1 MTFVDQP
8 RVHRLPVAPDLPGCD
23 HIGTVTLRS
32 QVRIAGEV
40 VKVGVRPWAGGDVF
54 EVVLDDGSG
63 RITLAFLG
71 RRTVAGLK
79 CGALISAD
87 GTVGTHR
94 GRVII
99 LNPLIAFLGLDG

>member
-1 MTFVDQP
+1 MTFVEQSHVRP
-8 RVHRLPVAPDLPGCD
+8 LPVAPDLPGRD
-23 HIGTVTLRS
+23 HIGTVRLRS

-54 EVVLDDGSG
+54 EVVLEDGTG

-71 RRTVAGLK
+71 RRAVAGVK

-99 LNPLIAFLGLDG
+99 LNPLITFLGLDR